1 MKNKE
6 ALFNAATM
14 AIAIAVSFL
23 IAFVIVL
30 FVSTQPGDVMEA
42 LLLGP
47 VSSVRN
53 FGNVIELM
61 TTFMFTGL
69 AISIMFQAGQFNVGA
84 EGAFFIGALAA
95 AGAATALNLGT
106 AVQPIVSVAAG
117 AGAGALVTF
126 IPGILKAKLNASEL
140 VSSLMMN
147 YAVLFLGLFILNYF
161 LRDPKFG
168 MLATNAIDETAKLPN
183 IVPGTRINGGLII
196 ALGLLVFM
204 YFYIYRTKSGYELR
218 LVGSNET
225 FAKYTGVNVPKIII
239 LSQIFGGAVAGIGG
253 ASEMLG
259 MYDRFQWTSLP
270 GYGWD
275 GVIIAILAY
284 NKPQNIPLA
293 AFFLAYLRIGS
304 DIMARSTDVPKE
316 LIIIIQAVIMLL
328 ITAKALLGNLKHKMV
343 VKEVVSGANNI

>member
-1 MKNKE
+1 MKNKG

-14 AIAIAVSFL
+14 AIAIAASFL

-30 FVSTQPGDVMEA
+30 FVSEQPGDVMEA

-95 AGAATALNLGT
+95 AGAATALNLG
-106 AVQPIVSVAAG
+106 AVVQPIVSVAIG

-147 YAVLFLGLFILNYF
+147 YAVLFLGLFVLNYF

-183 IVPGTRINGGLII
+183 ILGGTRINGGLII

-204 YFYIYRTKSGYELR
+204 YFYIYRTRSGYELR
-218 LVGSNET
+218 LVGSNEK

-239 LSQIFGGAVAGIGG
+239 LSQVFGGAVAGIGG

-316 LIIIIQAVIMLL
+316 LIVIIQAVIMLL

-343 VKEVVSGANNI
+343 VKEVVSGGNNI

>member
-1 MKNKE
+1 MKNKG

-30 FVSTQPGDVMEA
+30 FVSEQPGDVMEA

-95 AGAATALNLGT
+95 AGAATALNLG
-106 AVQPIVSVAAG
+106 AVVQPIVSVAIG

-147 YAVLFLGLFILNYF
+147 YAVLFLGLFVLNYF

-168 MLATNAIDETAKLPN
+168 MLATNAIDESAKLPN
-183 IVPGTRINGGLII
+183 ILGGTRINGGLII

-204 YFYIYRTKSGYELR
+204 YFYIYRTRSGYELR
-218 LVGSNET
+218 LVGSNEK

-239 LSQIFGGAVAGIGG
+239 LSQVFGGAVAGIGG

-316 LIIIIQAVIMLL
+316 LIVIIQAVIMLL

-343 VKEVVSGANNI
+343 VKEVVSGGNNI